1 MQCCVDNED
10 EISNLDFGTTTWN
23 CIWSFA
29 CTGAFTTYMILE
41 GADGIIQI
49 KSWRVEKTSCWK
61 CTKILKRVI
70 KDKKRSSN
78 LCEKILT
85 VSDNM
90 KVIMRKVMKQLLFRD
105 QDK

>member
-23 CIWSFA
+23 CIWSFS
-29 CTGAFTTYMILE
+29 CTVFTLSRGLME
-41 GADGIIQI
+41 SF
-49 KSWRVEKTSCWK
+49 KSNLGVEKTSCWK

-78 LCEKILT
+78 PWEKILT

-90 KVIMRKVMKQLLFRD
+90 KVIMRKVMKQLLVRD